1 MWNFGGIV
9 YRIWA
14 AAGIVTFLGIVC
26 LLFAN
31 IGKKDFNKNLLIAG
45 ILGVVVGIAFGI
57 DYASSLLSPEV
68 RSFQGVFFQSY
79 RNSRVA
85 PPLPFTWE
93 YSFCSSDGSKI
104 LLYLDTFTRK
114 EIIPENFTLNEE
126 YIVYYEEDTKVIVG
140 VEKVTP
146 EA

>member
-1 MWNFGGIV
+1 MHINRDRWNLSS
-9 YRIWA
+9 
-14 AAGIVTFLGIVC
+14 AGLWGSS
-26 LLFAN
+26 
-31 IGKKDFNKNLLIAG
+31 IGKEDFRKDVCIAG
-45 ILGVVVGIAFGI
+45 ILCMIGGIVFGI
-57 DYASSLLSPEV
+57 DYASSLLSLEV

-93 YSFCSSDGSKI
+93 YGFCSSDGSKI

>member
-1 MWNFGGIV
+1 MWNFGGIE

-14 AAGIVTFLGIVC
+14 VAGFLVLLGIAC
-26 LLFAN
+26 LLVSN
-31 IGKKDFNKNLLIAG
+31 IGKEDFKKDVCIAG
-45 ILGVVVGIAFGI
+45 ILCVLGGIVFGI

-68 RSFQGVFFQSY
+68 RSFQGVFYETY

-85 PPLPFTWE
+85 PPLPCTWE
-93 YSFCSSDGSKI
+93 YSFCSSDGSTI
-104 LLYLDTFTRK
+104 TLYLDTFTRK

-126 YIVYYEEDTKVIVG
+126 YIVYYEDDTKVIVG

>member
-1 MWNFGGIV
+1 ML
-9 YRIWA
+9 
-14 AAGIVTFLGIVC
+14 LGIAC
-26 LLFAN
+26 LLVSN
-31 IGKKDFNKNLLIAG
+31 IGKEDFKKDVCIAG
-45 ILGVVVGIAFGI
+45 ILCVIGGIVFGI

-68 RSFQGVFFQSY
+68 RSFQGVFFQSC

-104 LLYLDTFTRK
+104 LVYLDTFTMK
-114 EIIPENFTLNEE
+114 EIIPEDFTLNEE